1 MSRLIP
7 LIGPLIGALFVIGCA
22 SELEAPLKSFK
33 LSEDNSGQIKI
44 RSVSDPNCVSNSI
57 INTCLTGKV
66 IVNGR
71 SVGNLSK
78 NFQEY
83 LTDVPAGDFLISI
96 CPPGNQICITKKG
109 EIKPGEK
116 KEFVYLKEFVQ
127 FELLTDLRE
136 IKQEVTQKTKT
147 TNTEDKSMLIEDS
160 SNRCVK
166 LGFKTGTSSFSLCQ
180 KKLSTN
186 EYEEKIK

>member
-7 LIGPLIGALFVIGCA
+7 LISPLIGALFVIGCA

-44 RSVSDPNCVSNSI
+44 RSISDPNCVSNSI

-83 LTDVPAGDFLISI
+83 LTDVPAGELLISI

-109 EIKPGEK
+109 QIKAGEK
-116 KEFVYLKEFVQ
+116 KEFVYLREFIQ
-127 FELLTDLRE
+127 FEPLTDLRE
-136 IKQEVTQKTKT
+136 VKQEEIQNLKEQNAKTE
-147 TNTEDKSMLIEDS
+147 NKSTMTEDS
-160 SNRCVK
+160 SKNCLQ
-166 LGFKTGTSSFSLCQ
+166 LGFKPGTSSFSECR
-180 KKLSTN
+180 KKLSASEN
-186 EYEEKIK
+186 